1 MELKIRNL
9 SKTID
14 NKYIIEGLNL
24 YLKSGDVLALQGR
37 NGCGKTSLLKIIA
50 GIDKDFEGKVEF
62 DKTLTIGYVPQD
74 IILLEQLSIKDNLK
88 TFCNGRNARI
98 NYQKLEYFAKE
109 LGIYDLLKKKVGRLS
124 GGQKRLVNFLIGFSN
139 NPNLVLLDEV
149 IEGMDKETV
158 GKVAKLINDIK
169 KDKIIIVT
177 SHQEEFIN
185 EVCNL
190 WGQMINGKLEF
201 SHEI

>member
-9 SKTID
+9 SKMID
-14 NKYIIEGLNL
+14 NKHIIDGLNL

-37 NGCGKTSLLKIIA
+37 NGCGKTSLLKIVA
-50 GIDKDFEGKVEF
+50 GIDKDFDGEVEV
-62 DKTLTIGYVPQD
+62 DKNLTIGYVPQE
-74 IILLEQLSIKDNLK
+74 IILFEQLSIKDNLK
-88 TFCNGRNARI
+88 AFCNGENAKVDYQRI
-98 NYQKLEYFAKE
+98 ELFAEE
-109 LGIYDLLKKKVGRLS
+109 LGIYTLLKKKTGKLS
-124 GGQKRLVNFLIGFSN
+124 GGQKRLVNFIIGFSN
-139 NPNLVLLDEV
+139 NPNLILLDEV

-158 GKVAKLINDIK
+158 GKVIKLINDIK

-190 WGQMINGKLEF
+190 WGKMIDGKLEL
-201 SHEI
+201 SYEH